1 MNHSGVATRRSA
13 ETPDVTMHHFV
24 DDYLPAMLAQASHLI
39 SSEFHAVA
47 RAHGYSVSEWR
58 VLATLEGGDPVS
70 IGRLAQVAILK
81 QPTVTRILDR
91 MASDGIVERMSHAS
105 DRRVTLVRI
114 TGRGKRAVRRLKK
127 LALEHEQ
134 RVLEPFGAASVATLK
149 RMLRRMIELHET
161 SIEEPD
167 GVAP

>member
-1 MNHSGVATRRSA
+1 MNQPAGAIGENMTDV
-13 ETPDVTMHHFV
+13 ETPGRHFV

-39 SSEFHAVA
+39 SSEFHVVA

-58 VLATLEGGDPVS
+58 VVATLEGGAPMS
-70 IGRLAQVAILK
+70 IGRLAQIAILK

-91 MASDGIVERMSHAS
+91 MAADGIVERISHAS

-114 TGRGKRAVRRLKK
+114 TARGKRGVKQLKK

-134 RVLEPFGAASVATLK
+134 RVLEPFGDASVATLK
-149 RMLRRMIELHET
+149 RMLRRMIELREV
-161 SIEEPD
+161 SFEEPES
-167 GVAP
+167 VES

>member
-1 MNHSGVATRRSA
+1 MNRSAVATRRNTEA
-13 ETPDVTMHHFV
+13 PEAAGPRFV

-47 RAHGYSVSEWR
+47 RAHGYSVSQWR

-91 MASDGIVERMSHAS
+91 MAIDGVVERISHAS
-105 DRRVTLVRI
+105 DRRITLVRI
-114 TGRGKRAVRRLKK
+114 TARGKRAVRQLKK

-134 RVLEPFGAASVATLK
+134 RVLEPFGTASVATLK

-161 SIEEPD
+161 SVAEPD
-167 GVAP
+167 GVAS